1 MPSLTE
7 IVEGVVAG
15 IAVLGAGAHT
25 LASKKGK
32 REKGEE
38 EDGEKARTRDGKFL
52 LGEIIRER
60 GQWKALRKEQRS
72 LAARIEDHQR
82 DAWSRQGPA
91 SVRPGVQVPF
101 RRTGSDRP
109 RQRAVRAD
117 RTRP

>member
-25 LASKKGK
+25 LASKKSK

-72 LAARIEDHQR
+72 LAARIEDLEAGGSGER
-82 DAWSRQGPA
+82 S
-91 SVRPGVQVPF
+91 S
-101 RRTGSDRP
+101 TGRIGGGKGG
-109 RQRAVRAD
+109 
-117 RTRP
+117 